1 MNAKRMLR
9 ALAGIF
15 KTEIGLGRSLVKL
28 PAVAIVGRPNV
39 GKSTLFNRIC
49 GKHKALVGNEPG
61 MTRDR
66 NVETA
71 EWGGRHFELVD
82 TGGIDPGDDT
92 LIPRHIFNQAKTAI
106 QKAASVLFVVDCRA
120 GVTALDQELAKLLIQ
135 SSKPLFLVVNKCDSP
150 KLWNDAQEFHEL
162 GIERVFLISAEHG
175 LNVGDLLDEVVQT
188 FPRDSG
194 QDAVPIREIKVAIV
208 GKPNVGKSTLL
219 NKIAGED
226 RSIVSP
232 VPGTTRDVVD
242 SLVVRDGKTYRL
254 LDTAGIRKKGQTV
267 LMAEKLSV
275 IMARRSL
282 ERCDVALIMIDA
294 TEQASSLD
302 ATIAGYAH
310 EAGAAVILVVN
321 KWDKISKDS
330 YTMKAYEEQV
340 RTKIRYLDY
349 APLIF
354 ISAETGQRLPKLFS
368 LIDTVAQARRVRVGT
383 GELNSFLQKAA
394 LNKASIPAN
403 KQVKVHY
410 MTQVATAPPVF
421 ALFTNKQSKIHFS
434 LERYLI
440 NQIRD
445 RFGFVGTPIIIKQK
459 LERKT
464 G

>member
-1 MNAKRMLR
+1 M
-9 ALAGIF
+9 
-15 KTEIGLGRSLVKL
+15 
-28 PAVAIVGRPNV
+28 
-39 GKSTLFNRIC
+39 
-49 GKHKALVGNEPG
+49 
-61 MTRDR
+61 
-66 NVETA
+66 
-71 EWGGRHFELVD
+71 
-82 TGGIDPGDDT
+82 
-92 LIPRHIFNQAKTAI
+92 
-106 QKAASVLFVVDCRA
+106 
-120 GVTALDQELAKLLIQ
+120 
-135 SSKPLFLVVNKCDSP
+135 
-150 KLWNDAQEFHEL
+150 
-162 GIERVFLISAEHG
+162 
-175 LNVGDLLDEVVQT
+175 
-188 FPRDSG
+188 
-194 QDAVPIREIKVAIV
+194 
-208 GKPNVGKSTLL
+208 L

-368 LIDTVAQARRVRVGT
+368 LIDAVAQARRVRVGT

-410 MTQVATAPPVF
+410 MTQVGTAPPVF

>member
-1 MNAKRMLR
+1 
-9 ALAGIF
+9 
-15 KTEIGLGRSLVKL
+15 
-28 PAVAIVGRPNV
+28 
-39 GKSTLFNRIC
+39 
-49 GKHKALVGNEPG
+49 

-66 NVETA
+66 NVEVA
-71 EWGGRHFELVD
+71 EWAGRSFELID
-82 TGGIDPGDDT
+82 TGGMDPGDT
-92 LIPRHIFNQAKTAI
+92 ALIPRHIFNQAKTAI
-106 QKAASVLFVVDCRA
+106 QLAASVLFVVDCRS
-120 GVTALDQELAKLLIQ
+120 GITALDLELAKLLIQ
-135 SSKPLFLVVNKCDSP
+135 SSKPLFLVVNKFDSP
-150 KLWNDAQEFHEL
+150 KLWNDVQEFHEL
-162 GIERVFLISAEHG
+162 GINEVFPISAEHG
-175 LNVGDLLDEVVQT
+175 LNIGDLLDAVVRT
-188 FPRDSG
+188 FPHQAGESP
-194 QDAVPIREIKVAIV
+194 AAAREIKVAIV

-219 NKIAGED
+219 NKVVGEE

-242 SLVVRDGKTYRL
+242 SLVVRNGRVYRL
-254 LDTAGIRKKGQTV
+254 LDTAGIRKKAQTA

-275 IMARRSL
+275 LMARRSL
-282 ERCDVALIMIDA
+282 ERCDVALVMIDA
-294 TEQASSLD
+294 TQQASSLD

-330 YTMKAYEEQV
+330 YTMKSYEEQV
-340 RTKIRYLDY
+340 RNKIRYLDY

-354 ISAETGQRLPKLFS
+354 VSAETGQRLPKLFS
-368 LIDTVAQARRVRVGT
+368 LIETVAQVRRMRVGT
-383 GELNSFLQKAA
+383 GELNAFLQKAA

-410 MTQVATAPPVF
+410 MTQVGTAPPVF

-459 LERKT
+459 VERKT

>member
-1 MNAKRMLR
+1 
-9 ALAGIF
+9 
-15 KTEIGLGRSLVKL
+15 
-28 PAVAIVGRPNV
+28 
-39 GKSTLFNRIC
+39 
-49 GKHKALVGNEPG
+49 
-61 MTRDR
+61 
-66 NVETA
+66 
-71 EWGGRHFELVD
+71 
-82 TGGIDPGDDT
+82 
-92 LIPRHIFNQAKTAI
+92 
-106 QKAASVLFVVDCRA
+106 
-120 GVTALDQELAKLLIQ
+120 
-135 SSKPLFLVVNKCDSP
+135 VVNKCDSP

-162 GIERVFLISAEHG
+162 GIDALFPISAEHG
-175 LNVGDLLDEVVQT
+175 LNVGDLLDAVVQT
-188 FPRDSG
+188 FPQEVSEG
-194 QDAVPIREIKVAIV
+194 PATAREIKVAIV

-219 NKIAGED
+219 NKVVGEE

-242 SLVVRDGKTYRL
+242 SLVVRNGQAYRL
-254 LDTAGIRKKGQTV
+254 LDTAGIRKKAQTV

-275 IMARRSL
+275 LMARRSL
-282 ERCDVALIMIDA
+282 ERCDVALVMIDA

-321 KWDKISKDS
+321 KWDRISKDS

-340 RTKIRYLDY
+340 RTRIRYLDY

-354 ISAETGQRLPKLFS
+354 VSAETGQRLSKLFS
-368 LIDTVAQARRVRVGT
+368 LIDTVAKARRMRVGT
-383 GELNSFLQKAA
+383 GELNAFLQKAA

-410 MTQVATAPPVF
+410 MTQVGTAPPVF

-459 LERKT
+459 VERKT

>member
-1 MNAKRMLR
+1 MP
-9 ALAGIF
+9 
-15 KTEIGLGRSLVKL
+15 V
-28 PAVAIVGRPNV
+28 VAIVGRPNV

-66 NVETA
+66 NVEVA
-71 EWGGRHFELVD
+71 EWAGRSFELID
-82 TGGIDPGDDT
+82 TGGMDPGDT
-92 LIPRHIFNQAKTAI
+92 ALIPRHIFNQAKTAI
-106 QKAASVLFVVDCRA
+106 QLAASVLFVVDCRS
-120 GVTALDQELAKLLIQ
+120 GITALDLELAKLLIQ
-135 SSKPLFLVVNKCDSP
+135 SSKPLFLVVNKFDSP
-150 KLWNDAQEFHEL
+150 KLWNDVQEFHEL
-162 GIERVFLISAEHG
+162 GINEVFPISAEHG
-175 LNVGDLLDEVVQT
+175 LNIGDLLDAVVRT
-188 FPRDSG
+188 FPHQAGESP
-194 QDAVPIREIKVAIV
+194 AAAREIKVAIV

-219 NKIAGED
+219 NKVVGEE

-242 SLVVRDGKTYRL
+242 SLVVRNGRVYRL
-254 LDTAGIRKKGQTV
+254 LDTAGIRKKAQTA

-275 IMARRSL
+275 LMARRSL
-282 ERCDVALIMIDA
+282 ERCDVALVMIDA
-294 TEQASSLD
+294 TQQASSLD

-330 YTMKAYEEQV
+330 YTMKSYEEQV
-340 RTKIRYLDY
+340 RNKIRYLDY

-354 ISAETGQRLPKLFS
+354 VSAETGQRLPKLFS
-368 LIDTVAQARRVRVGT
+368 LIETVAQVRRMRVGT
-383 GELNSFLQKAA
+383 GELNAFLQKAA

-410 MTQVATAPPVF
+410 MTQVGTAPPVF

-459 LERKT
+459 VERKT

>member
-1 MNAKRMLR
+1 
-9 ALAGIF
+9 
-15 KTEIGLGRSLVKL
+15 
-28 PAVAIVGRPNV
+28 
-39 GKSTLFNRIC
+39 
-49 GKHKALVGNEPG
+49 

-66 NVETA
+66 NLEVA
-71 EWGGRHFELVD
+71 EWAGRRFQVTD
-82 TGGIDPGDDT
+82 TGGMDPGDT
-92 LIPRHIFNQAKTAI
+92 AVISRHILNQANTAI
-106 QKAASVLFVVDCRA
+106 QVAASVLFVVDCRS
-120 GVTALDQELAKLLIQ
+120 GITALDQELARLLIQ

-162 GIERVFLISAEHG
+162 GIDALFPISAEHG
-175 LNVGDLLDEVVQT
+175 LIVGDLLDAVVQT
-188 FPRDSG
+188 FPQEVSEG
-194 QDAVPIREIKVAIV
+194 PATAREIKVAIV

-219 NKIAGED
+219 NKVVGEE

-242 SLVVRDGKTYRL
+242 SLVVRNGQAYRL
-254 LDTAGIRKKGQTV
+254 LDTAGIRKKAQTV

-275 IMARRSL
+275 LMARRSL
-282 ERCDVALIMIDA
+282 ERCDVALVMIDA

-321 KWDKISKDS
+321 KWDRISKDS

-340 RTKIRYLDY
+340 RTRIRYLDY

-354 ISAETGQRLPKLFS
+354 VSAETGQRLSKLFS
-368 LIDTVAQARRVRVGT
+368 LIDTVAKARRMRVGT
-383 GELNSFLQKAA
+383 GELNAFLQKAA

-410 MTQVATAPPVF
+410 MTQVGTAPPVF

-459 LERKT
+459 VERKT

>member
-1 MNAKRMLR
+1 M
-9 ALAGIF
+9 
-15 KTEIGLGRSLVKL
+15 KL
-28 PAVAIVGRPNV
+28 PTVAIVGRPNV

-49 GKHKALVGNEPG
+49 GKHKALVGNESG

-71 EWGGRHFELVD
+71 EWTGRQFELVD
-82 TGGIDPGDDT
+82 TGGIDPGDDA
-92 LIPRHIFNQAKTAI
+92 LIPRHIFSQAKTAI
-106 QKAASVLFVVDCRA
+106 QRAASVLFVVDCRA
-120 GVTALDQELAKLLIQ
+120 GVTALDQELARLLIQ
-135 SSKPLFLVVNKCDSP
+135 TSKTLFLVVNKCDSAR
-150 KLWNDAQEFHEL
+150 LWNEAQEFYEL
-162 GIERVFLISAEHG
+162 GIEKVLPISAEHG
-175 LNVGDLLDEVVQT
+175 LNVGDLLDEVVKT
-188 FPRDSG
+188 FPPDS
-194 QDAVPIREIKVAIV
+194 AEVFVPSRETKVAIV

-219 NKIAGED
+219 NRITGEE

-242 SLVVRDGKTYRL
+242 SFVVRNGKRYRL
-254 LDTAGIRKKGQTV
+254 LDTAGIRRKSQTV

-354 ISAETGQRLPKLFS
+354 ISAETGQRLSKLFS
-368 LIDTVAQARRVRVGT
+368 LIDAVAQARQLRVGT

-394 LNKASIPAN
+394 LNKASIPSN

-410 MTQVATAPPVF
+410 MTQVGVAPPVF
-421 ALFTNKQSKIHFS
+421 ALFTNRQQKIHFS
-434 LERYLI
+434 LERYLV
-440 NQIRD
+440 NQIRE
-445 RFGFVGTPIIIKQK
+445 RFGFLGTPIIIKQK
-459 LERKT
+459 LARKT

>member
-1 MNAKRMLR
+1 
-9 ALAGIF
+9 
-15 KTEIGLGRSLVKL
+15 VKL
-28 PAVAIVGRPNV
+28 PTVAIVGRPNV

-49 GKHKALVGNEPG
+49 GKHKALVGNESG

-71 EWGGRHFELVD
+71 EWTGRQFELVD
-82 TGGIDPGDDT
+82 TGGIDPGDDA
-92 LIPRHIFNQAKTAI
+92 LIPRHILSQAKTAI
-106 QKAASVLFVVDCRA
+106 QRAASVLFVVDCRA
-120 GVTALDQELAKLLIQ
+120 GVTALDQELARLLIQ
-135 SSKPLFLVVNKCDSP
+135 TSKTLFLVVNKCDSAR
-150 KLWNDAQEFHEL
+150 LWNEAQEFYEL
-162 GIERVFLISAEHG
+162 GIEKVLPISAEHG
-175 LNVGDLLDEVVQT
+175 LNVGDLLDEVVKT
-188 FPRDSG
+188 FPPDS
-194 QDAVPIREIKVAIV
+194 AEVFVPSRETKVAIV

-219 NKIAGED
+219 NRITGEE

-242 SLVVRDGKTYRL
+242 SFVVRNGKRYRL
-254 LDTAGIRKKGQTV
+254 FDTAGIRRKSQTV

-354 ISAETGQRLPKLFS
+354 ISAETGQRLSKLFS
-368 LIDTVAQARRVRVGT
+368 LIDAVAQARQLRVGT

-394 LNKASIPAN
+394 LNKASIPSN

-410 MTQVATAPPVF
+410 MTQVGVAPPVF
-421 ALFTNKQSKIHFS
+421 ALFTNRQQKIHFS
-434 LERYLI
+434 LERYLV
-440 NQIRD
+440 NQIRE
-445 RFGFVGTPIIIKQK
+445 RFGFLGTPIIIKQK
-459 LERKT
+459 LARKT

>member
-1 MNAKRMLR
+1 M
-9 ALAGIF
+9 
-15 KTEIGLGRSLVKL
+15 KL
-28 PAVAIVGRPNV
+28 PAVAVVGRPNV

-71 EWGGRHFELVD
+71 EWAGRSFELVD
-82 TGGIDPGDDT
+82 TGGIDPGDDA

-106 QKAASVLFVVDCRA
+106 QRAAAVLLVVDCRA

-135 SSKPLFLVVNKCDSP
+135 SSKPLFLVANKCDNP
-150 KLWNDAQEFHEL
+150 KLWNEAYEFYEL
-162 GIERVFLISAEHG
+162 GIDRVFPISAEHG
-175 LNVGDLLDEVVQT
+175 MNIGDLLDEVVQT
-188 FPRDSG
+188 FPRDNTQSS
-194 QDAVPIREIKVAIV
+194 ITNRETKVAIV

-219 NKIAGED
+219 NRIVGED

-242 SLVVRDGKTYRL
+242 SLVVRNGKTYRL
-254 LDTAGIRKKGQTV
+254 LDTAGIRKKSQTLLV
-267 LMAEKLSV
+267 AEKLSV

-282 ERCDVALIMIDA
+282 ERCDVALILIDA

-321 KWDKISKDS
+321 KWDKIHKDS
-330 YTMKAYEEQV
+330 FTMKEYEDQV

-368 LIDTVAQARRVRVGT
+368 LIDAVAQARRVRVGT
-383 GELNSFLQKAA
+383 GELNSFLQKVA

-410 MTQVATAPPVF
+410 MTQVGVAPPVF
-421 ALFTNKQSKIHFS
+421 ALFTNKQNKIHFS
-434 LERYLI
+434 LERYLV

-445 RFGFVGTPIIIKQK
+445 RFGFQGTPIVIKQK
-459 LERKT
+459 MERKT

>member
-1 MNAKRMLR
+1 M
-9 ALAGIF
+9 
-15 KTEIGLGRSLVKL
+15 KL
-28 PAVAIVGRPNV
+28 PTVAIVGRPNV

-49 GKHKALVGNEPG
+49 GKHKALVGNESG

-71 EWGGRHFELVD
+71 EWTGRQFELVD
-82 TGGIDPGDDT
+82 TGGIDPGDDA
-92 LIPRHIFNQAKTAI
+92 LIPRHILSQAKTAI
-106 QKAASVLFVVDCRA
+106 QRAASVLFVVDCRA
-120 GVTALDQELAKLLIQ
+120 GVTALDQELARLLIQ
-135 SSKPLFLVVNKCDSP
+135 TSKTLFLVVNKCDSAR
-150 KLWNDAQEFHEL
+150 LWNEAQEFYEL
-162 GIERVFLISAEHG
+162 GIEKVLPISAEHG
-175 LNVGDLLDEVVQT
+175 LNVGDLLDEVVKT
-188 FPRDSG
+188 FPPDS
-194 QDAVPIREIKVAIV
+194 AEVFVPSRETKVAIV

-219 NKIAGED
+219 NRITGEE

-242 SLVVRDGKTYRL
+242 SFVVRNGKRYRL
-254 LDTAGIRKKGQTV
+254 LDTAGIRRKSQTV

-354 ISAETGQRLPKLFS
+354 ISAETGQRLSKLFS
-368 LIDTVAQARRVRVGT
+368 LIDAVAQARQLRVGT

-394 LNKASIPAN
+394 LNKASIPSN

-410 MTQVATAPPVF
+410 MTQVGVAPPVF
-421 ALFTNKQSKIHFS
+421 ALFTNRQQKIHFS
-434 LERYLI
+434 LERYLV
-440 NQIRD
+440 NQIRE
-445 RFGFVGTPIIIKQK
+445 RFGFLGTPIIIKQK
-459 LERKT
+459 LARKT

>member
-1 MNAKRMLR
+1 
-9 ALAGIF
+9 
-15 KTEIGLGRSLVKL
+15 
-28 PAVAIVGRPNV
+28 
-39 GKSTLFNRIC
+39 
-49 GKHKALVGNEPG
+49 

-71 EWGGRHFELVD
+71 EWAGRSFELVD
-82 TGGIDPGDDT
+82 TGGIDPGDDA

-106 QKAASVLFVVDCRA
+106 QRAAAVLLVVDCRA

-135 SSKPLFLVVNKCDSP
+135 SSKPLFLVANKCDNP
-150 KLWNDAQEFHEL
+150 KLWNEAYEFYEL
-162 GIERVFLISAEHG
+162 GIDRVFPISAEHG
-175 LNVGDLLDEVVQT
+175 MNIGDLLDEVVQT
-188 FPRDSG
+188 FPRDNTQSS
-194 QDAVPIREIKVAIV
+194 ITNRETKVAIV

-219 NKIAGED
+219 NRIVGED

-242 SLVVRDGKTYRL
+242 SLVVRNGKTYRL
-254 LDTAGIRKKGQTV
+254 LDTAGIRKKSQTLLV
-267 LMAEKLSV
+267 AEKLSV

-282 ERCDVALIMIDA
+282 ERCDVALILIDA

-321 KWDKISKDS
+321 KWDKIHKDS
-330 YTMKAYEEQV
+330 FTMKEYEDQV

-368 LIDTVAQARRVRVGT
+368 LIDAVAQARRVRVGT
-383 GELNSFLQKAA
+383 GELNSFLQKVA

-410 MTQVATAPPVF
+410 MTQVGVAPPVF
-421 ALFTNKQSKIHFS
+421 ALFTNKQNKIHFS
-434 LERYLI
+434 LERYLV

-445 RFGFVGTPIIIKQK
+445 RFGFQGTPIVIKQK
-459 LERKT
+459 MERKT

>member
-1 MNAKRMLR
+1 M
-9 ALAGIF
+9 
-15 KTEIGLGRSLVKL
+15 KL
-28 PAVAIVGRPNV
+28 PVVAIVGRPNV

-66 NVETA
+66 NVEVA
-71 EWGGRHFELVD
+71 EWAGRSFELID
-82 TGGIDPGDDT
+82 TGGMDPGDT
-92 LIPRHIFNQAKTAI
+92 ALIPRHIFNQAKTAI
-106 QKAASVLFVVDCRA
+106 QLAASVLFVVDCRS
-120 GVTALDQELAKLLIQ
+120 GITALDLELAKLLIQ
-135 SSKPLFLVVNKCDSP
+135 SSKPLFLVVNKFDSP
-150 KLWNDAQEFHEL
+150 KLWNDVQEFHEL
-162 GIERVFLISAEHG
+162 GINEVFPISAEHG
-175 LNVGDLLDEVVQT
+175 LNIGDLLDAVVRT
-188 FPRDSG
+188 FPHQAGESP
-194 QDAVPIREIKVAIV
+194 AAAREIKVAIV

-219 NKIAGED
+219 NKVVGEE

-242 SLVVRDGKTYRL
+242 SLVVRNGRVYRL
-254 LDTAGIRKKGQTV
+254 LDTAGIRKKAQTA

-275 IMARRSL
+275 LMARRSL
-282 ERCDVALIMIDA
+282 ERCDVALVMIDA
-294 TEQASSLD
+294 TQQASSLD

-330 YTMKAYEEQV
+330 YTMKSYEEQV
-340 RTKIRYLDY
+340 RNKIRYLDY

-354 ISAETGQRLPKLFS
+354 VSAETGQRLPKLFS
-368 LIDTVAQARRVRVGT
+368 LIETVAQVRRMRVGT
-383 GELNSFLQKAA
+383 GELNAFLQKAA

-410 MTQVATAPPVF
+410 MTQVGTAPPVF

-459 LERKT
+459 VERKT